1 MSNSGTSVP
10 DRAWGR
16 LLGGLGLVFVL
27 FQGLAHAYGSER
39 GQAGLVIAAAVVVT
53 LVAVECLLFQQTP
66 TTALRTLGLGR
77 PAATGVLVTLG
88 AGLLLLAVIP
98 VYAALRGTTL
108 VAYPGWPWL
117 LPGLFAQSG
126 IAEET
131 LFRGFLF
138 QHLRRGRSFWRAAA
152 LASVPFVAVHII
164 LFATMPWPLALAAV
178 LLSTVMTFPL
188 AHLFE
193 LGGRTIWPPAL
204 MHFIVQGTIKVVEA
218 PGDNTLA
225 MVWMGASAVLPF
237 VVFLFPRS

>member
-27 FQGLAHAYGSER
+27 FQGLAHAYGSDR
-39 GQAGLVIAAAVVVT
+39 GQTGLVIAAAVVVT
-53 LVAVECLLFQQTP
+53 LVAFECLLFRQTP

-77 PAATGVLVTLG
+77 PAVMGVLVTLG
-88 AGLLLLAVIP
+88 AGFLLLAVIP

-131 LFRGFLF
+131 LFRGYLF
-138 QHLRRGRSFWRAAA
+138 QHLRHGRSFWRAAA

-204 MHFIVQGTIKVVEA
+204 MHFIVQGAIKVVEA

-225 MVWMGASAVLPF
+225 LVWMGASAVLPF